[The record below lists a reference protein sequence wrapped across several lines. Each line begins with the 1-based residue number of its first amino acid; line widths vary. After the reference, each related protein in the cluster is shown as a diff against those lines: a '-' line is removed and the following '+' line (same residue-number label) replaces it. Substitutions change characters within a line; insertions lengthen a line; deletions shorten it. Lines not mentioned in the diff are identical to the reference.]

1 MNIEATNSNNEGEK
15 HENVKERL
23 NNLLHKKILDQHE
36 RLNDLTNKL
45 SGENLEDKVIRN
57 ADVQFQQGES
67 SSEPIVEI
75 TENYNED
82 DATNHSEEDLNQYL
96 LHHILTEKKKA
107 LLQNVD
113 VMNFLQS
120 KLKYNP

>member
-1 MNIEATNSNNEGEK
+1 MNIEISNGNNEGEK

-36 RLNDLTNKL
+36 RLNDLTNKP
-45 SGENLEDKVIRN
+45 GEILEDKARSV
-57 ADVQFQQGES
+57 DLQFQQGES

-82 DATNHSEEDLNQYL
+82 DATNHSEESMNQLL

-107 LLQNVD
+107 LLQNAD
-113 VMNFLQS
+113 VMKFLQN
-120 KLKYNP
+120 KLKYNS